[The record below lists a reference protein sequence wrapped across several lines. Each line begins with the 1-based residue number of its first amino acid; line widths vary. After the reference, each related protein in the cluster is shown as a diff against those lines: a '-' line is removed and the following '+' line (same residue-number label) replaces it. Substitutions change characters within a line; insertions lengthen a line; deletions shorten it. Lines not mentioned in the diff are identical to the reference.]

1 MFTVGMNDMVDTF
14 FAASTFLIAIPTGI
28 KIFNWVATLYGGRLQ
43 LRTPMLFA
51 LGFLSMF
58 LIGGLT
64 GIMLSVVPLAMAAN
78 TVRVMVTVIAVPAW
92 GDEVAQGLLH
102 ETFGVSTYIL
112 GTLAVLGITRL
123 LR

>member
-1 MFTVGMNDMVDTF
+1 MALPAFGIVSEIIPVFSRKVIFGYASMAAATAAIGLISVGVWAHHMFTVGMNDMVDTF

-58 LIGGLT
+58 LVGGLT
-64 GIMLSVVPLAMAAN
+64 GIMLSVVPFDWQ
-78 TVRVMVTVIAVPAW
+78 IS
-92 GDEVAQGLLH
+92 D
-102 ETFGVSTYIL
+102 S
-112 GTLAVLGITRL
+112 
-123 LR
+123 